1 MNDIMRG
8 TFDPN
13 SGLAAQ
19 GDDNKVFAQFYTR
32 AVNDGLASKEAGRP
46 ISRNVPYVKIIQPGE
61 SRLSVYDQ
69 PATDQDVARFPRQW
83 AAFQN
88 GKQMEISGTM
98 LSVLFPAD
106 PAVVENLKSLNFHTV
121 EQLAEAN
128 DTAIQQIGMGGQQWR
143 DKARQYIAAADKGKD
158 YHVLSKKLEELTN
171 ARAAD
176 QQKIAAMEAALAQAE
191 TKRGP
196 GRPPKHSE
204 AA

>member
-32 AVNDGLASKEAGRP
+32 AVNDGVASKEAGRP
-46 ISRNVPYVKIIQPGE
+46 ISKNVPYVKIIQPGE

-69 PATDQDVARFPRQW
+69 PATNEDVARFPRQW
-83 AAFQN
+83 AAFQS
-88 GKQMEISGTM
+88 GKQMEVSGTM

-106 PAVVENLKSLNFHTV
+106 PAVVENLKALNFHTV

-128 DTAIQQIGMGGQQWR
+128 DTAIQQIGMGGSQWR
-143 DKARQYIAAADKGKD
+143 DKARQYIGAADKGKD
-158 YHVLSKKLEELTN
+158 FHALSKKVEELTN

-176 QQKIAAMEAALAQAE
+176 QQKIAAMEAALAQSE

-196 GRPPKHSE
+196 GRPPKQSE